1 MSLLARVDEL
11 DAVGASDALAASTA
25 KVMAAEAEQ
34 FYLAAHWADL
44 HAPEVAEDQ
53 LAAWDPDLPGTRGW
67 VPAGADG
74 TPLMGE
80 FAAAELAALLGRS
93 TAGGQQLVA
102 DAVNVRHRHPLLWAG
117 VAAGT
122 VRMWLAAKVARRGA
136 ACELTMD
143 QARWV
148 DTETTPYLTTLPVAR
163 FLALVEAK
171 IIAADPDAA
180 AERSRQAALARFVHS
195 SQTDEHGL
203 RTLVARARAGD
214 VLYLVAVLDRL
225 AEILRTEGAPT
236 TAPPSGAGSARA
248 GCGRRTRS
256 GTAGILRRCRE
267 RVSGGA

>member
-11 DAVGASDALAASTA
+11 DAVGASDALAASTV

-44 HAPEVAEDQ
+44 HAPEVVADQ
-53 LAAWDPDLPGTRGW
+53 HAAWDAGWDSSLPGAERW
-67 VPAGADG
+67 VPAGADR

-93 TAGGQQLVA
+93 TAGGEQLVA

-117 VAAGT
+117 IAAGS
-122 VRMWLAAKVARRGA
+122 VRVWLAAKVARRCA
-136 ACELTMD
+136 ATELTMD

-148 DTETTPYLTTLPVAR
+148 DTETTPYLASLPVAR

-180 AERSRQAALARFVHS
+180 AERARQAALVRFVRS

-225 AEILRTEGAPT
+225 ADILHAEGMPCAVERSVPAP
-236 TAPPSGAGSARA
+236 AASRSRGASSATH
-248 GCGRRTRS
+248 GK
-256 GTAGILRRCRE
+256 LRQHR
-267 RVSGGA
+267 